1 MLWALN
7 YKGDP
12 RKIWVVNYWFSVSE
26 YLLLRISECLNPVFY
41 NLGSNQMRRCT
52 MKLLKQMV
60 GQETE
65 EPNSTSALETSNTN
79 NRKSRAITVTSQDES
94 TRV

>member
-60 GQETE
+60 GQEAGE
-65 EPNSTSALETSNTN
+65 ESSTSALETRNTN
-79 NRKSRAITVTSQDES
+79 NRRSKAMTVTSQDES
-94 TRV
+94 LKV